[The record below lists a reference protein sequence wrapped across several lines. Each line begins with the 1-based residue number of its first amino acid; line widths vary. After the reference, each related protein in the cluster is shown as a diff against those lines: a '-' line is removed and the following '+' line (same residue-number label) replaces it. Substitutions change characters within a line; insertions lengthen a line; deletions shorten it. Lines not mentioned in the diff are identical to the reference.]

1 MHRAQSRA
9 GIRRHLAAG
18 LGLVLAAG
26 GTVPSLLGVV
36 SVGDPSVQQ
45 ARPADDPGW
54 DSVVTPSTASG
65 VYLGNRWVLTAGHVG
80 FPANIVGST
89 GAVSSQPGSWV
100 PLRSPDGAAETDLA
114 LFRLAADPGLPV
126 AETITRPLALGT
138 DVVLIGFGL
147 QRGAAAS
154 YDANWVLGGT
164 PVKYTG
170 FQAAGWGRSW
180 GRNRISGVLDTDYGV
195 GPCRVYAA
203 AFNKPGTGD
212 STTAEAMIAACDSGG
227 AIFAREDGRWRLAG
241 TLVAFPDLPGQPYF
255 TAIWGNDTWAMELST
270 YKNQID
276 AVLALSDGY
285 SIWQYQ
291 NFRAAATSA
300 SADPDGD
307 GFTNLEEYGF
317 GLDPKAKNP
326 RSAAPQIALAAYAD
340 GRALT
345 ATFTRN
351 TLATD
356 AVPVVEVSDDLVNW
370 TAGAGA
376 TVELPSVALADEVE
390 RVTVRD
396 AMPAAKAARRFM
408 RVRVTRAP

>member
-1 MHRAQSRA
+1 MKLRVSSIARPPRLVVLMLCLFA
-9 GIRRHLAAG
+9 GAR
-18 LGLVLAAG
+18 LGA
-26 GTVPSLLGVV
+26 VV
-36 SVGDPSVQQ
+36 SIGDASTQQ

-89 GAVSSQPGSWV
+89 GAIASQPGSWV
-100 PLRSPDGAAETDLA
+100 QLRSPDGSAETDLA

-126 AETITRPLALGT
+126 ARTISRPLTLGT
-138 DVVLIGFGL
+138 DIVLIGFGL

-180 GRNRISGVLDTDYGV
+180 GRNRISGVLDTDYGC

-227 AIFAREDGRWRLAG
+227 AIFAREDGQWRLAG
-241 TLVAFPDLPGQPYF
+241 TLVAYPDLPGQPYF
-255 TAIWGNDTWAMELST
+255 TAIWGNDSWAMELST
-270 YKNQID
+270 YKTQID

-285 SIWQYQ
+285 SIWQYR
-291 NFRAAATSA
+291 NFRGAATSA
-300 SADPDGD
+300 SADPDAD
-307 GFTNLEEYGF
+307 GFSNLEEYAY

-326 RSAAPQIALAAYAD
+326 RSAAPQIALATYA
-340 GRALT
+340 GEQALT

-356 AVPVVEVSDDLVNW
+356 AVLTVEVSADLVTW
-370 TAGAGA
+370 TSAAGA
-376 TVELPSVALADEVE
+376 TAVVSSTDLGNDVQRFV
-390 RVTVRD
+390 VRD
-396 AMPAAKAARRFM
+396 VATTATAARRFL
-408 RVRVTRAP
+408 RVRLVR

>member
-9 GIRRHLAAG
+9 GVWRRFAAALGLILVAAG
-18 LGLVLAAG
+18 A
-26 GTVPSLLGVV
+26 VPPLCGVV
-36 SVGDPSVQQ
+36 SVGDLSVQQ

-89 GAVSSQPGSWV
+89 GVIASQPGSWIR
-100 PLRSPDGAAETDLA
+100 LCSPDGAAETDLA

-126 AETITRPLALGT
+126 AKTITRPLSLGT
-138 DVVLIGFGL
+138 DIVLIGFGL

-180 GRNRISGVLDTDYGV
+180 GRNRISGVVDADYGW

-203 AFNKPGTGD
+203 AFDKPGTGD

-227 AIFAREDGRWRLAG
+227 AIFAREDGQWRLAG

-255 TAIWGNDTWAMELST
+255 TAIWGNDSWAMELST
-270 YKNQID
+270 YKTQID
-276 AVLALSDGY
+276 AVLALADGY

-291 NFRAAATSA
+291 NLRGTASTAA
-300 SADPDGD
+300 ADPDGD
-307 GFTNLEEYGF
+307 GFTNLEEYAF
-317 GLDPKAKNP
+317 GLDPQEKNP
-326 RSAAPQIALAAYAD
+326 RSVAPQIALAAYAD
-340 GRALT
+340 GPALT
-345 ATFTRN
+345 ASFNRS

-356 AVPVVEVSDDLVNW
+356 AVPTVEVSSDLATW
-370 TAGAGA
+370 TSAPG
-376 TVELPSVALADEVE
+376 ALAVISSADLGNDVQ
-390 RVTVRD
+390 RLVVRD
-396 AMPAAKAARRFM
+396 TATTGTAVRRFM
-408 RVRVTRAP
+408 RVRIVRAP